1 MYMIKFRSNEHG
13 WKNKKEYIE
22 KVWKYVEKRNND
34 QIAKEIGEIGVGI
47 DNYREHVD
55 YIKI

>member
-1 MYMIKFRSNEHG
+1 MIKFRSNEHG

-34 QIAKEIGEIGVGI
+34 
-47 DNYREHVD
+47 
-55 YIKI
+55 